1 MKLSF
6 EKIVLVFILAAAI
19 IFLVV
24 PPNFYLQK
32 TGLFTIPKGQSALEI
47 GKNLEKQGFY
57 KHSSIF
63 FFLSLATGKAN
74 KLQAGGYLLEKN
86 KSILRVLN
94 DFSKGNVLKIKIT
107 FPEGI
112 TMKEIE
118 NKTNQEFEKWGRE
131 KINFSDLKIAD
142 FKKDFE
148 FLKNVSLSANLEGFL
163 FPDTYN
169 FDLKTENF
177 DIARIFLSNFEEKIN
192 KETKIKGEKNFFD
205 ILTMASLLEKEA
217 NKFEDKQK
225 IADILWRRLEIKM
238 PLQVDAAINYA
249 IGKNKERL
257 SLIDLEINSQYNT
270 YKNLGLPPGPICN
283 PGKESIL
290 AAVNPQKNDFWYY
303 LSSSYDGKIIFS
315 KDFEEHKLNKL
326 KYLK

>member
-1 MKLSF
+1 MKPLF
-6 EKIVLVFILAAAI
+6 KKIVLIFVLIAAI
-19 IFLVV
+19 VFFVV
-24 PPNFYLQK
+24 LPNFYLQK
-32 TGLFTIPKGQSALEI
+32 TGLFTISKGQSALEI
-47 GKNLEKQGFY
+47 GKNLEKQDFY

-63 FFLSLATGKAN
+63 FFFSLTTGKSN
-74 KLQAGGYLLEKN
+74 KLQAGDYLLEKN

-118 NKTNQEFEKWGRE
+118 NKINQEFEKWGRGE
-131 KINFSDLKIAD
+131 INFSDLKIDD
-142 FKKDFE
+142 FKEDFE
-148 FLKNVSLSANLEGFL
+148 FFKNIPLTASLEGFL

-169 FDLKTENF
+169 FDLKAENF
-177 DIARIFLSNFEEKIN
+177 NIARIFLSNFDEKMD
-192 KETKIKGEKNFFD
+192 KEAKISSKKNFFE
-205 ILTMASLLEKEA
+205 ILVMASLLEKEA
-217 NKFEDKQK
+217 NTFEDKQK

-238 PLQVDAAINYA
+238 PLQVDAAINYI
-249 IGKNKERL
+249 IGENKERL
-257 SLIDLEINSQYNT
+257 SLIDLEINSKYNT

-290 AAVNPQKNDFWYY
+290 AAANPKKNDFWFY
-303 LSSSYDGKIIFS
+303 LSSSDGKIIFS
-315 KDFEEHKLNKL
+315 KNFEEHKLNKL